1 MFGSHSK
8 LSIAQVVFYIPVTV
22 LALYLACYRHKRPR
36 MAWIVLTF
44 FSLVRI
50 TAGVLVI
57 IAEKSS
63 STGVMIAAVIFLNAG
78 MIPLI
83 AATLGFLRIIMAL
96 EQNTNR
102 HIRQCLVLS
111 RILFVVGIGLTV
123 AGGALEGSDT
133 VSDALTG
140 LKLVKTGYII
150 VVVFVGCLLAVQV
163 YFWTQRSY
171 LSATSKTVHNATALA
186 TPFIIVRISYLFLSV
201 YQPSDL
207 RWNDLN
213 GPIAPFITMGLFMEY
228 TVVCIYLVTGFVI
241 ASWREIQKPDI
252 LLDGEAR

>member
-8 LSIAQVVFYIPVTV
+8 LSVAQIVFYVPVTV
-22 LALYLACYRHKRPR
+22 LALYLACCRHKRPR

-63 STGVMIAAVIFLNAG
+63 NLGVTIASVIFLNAG

-83 AATLGFLRIIMAL
+83 AATLGLLRIIMAL
-96 EQNTNR
+96 EQNMNR
-102 HIRQCLVLS
+102 HIRQCLVAA
-111 RILFVVGIGLTV
+111 RILFLVGIGLTV

-140 LKLVKTGYII
+140 QKLVKTGYII
-150 VVVFVGCLLAVQV
+150 VVVFVVCLLAVQI

-171 LSATSKTVHNATALA
+171 LSATSKTVHNATILA

-201 YQPSDL
+201 YEPSDP
-207 RWNDLN
+207 RWNDLS
-213 GPIAPFITMGLFMEY
+213 GPIAPFVTMGLIMEY
-228 TVVCIYLVTGFVI
+228 TVVCIYLATGFMI
-241 ASWREIQKPDI
+241 PNWRNIEKPEI
-252 LLDGEAR
+252 LLSEEAR